1 MTGLPNDPMIRHLR
15 LKPAIGFRTGSGI
28 WLVLSLLTGCTTP
41 PVRDL
46 GETPASFHD
55 TRLQYALLTDDR
67 RTLLNEFAM
76 QTTPTIPERLVA
88 GLVLPV
94 TAAAETVFWPVSASF
109 RAYHERY

>member
-1 MTGLPNDPMIRHLR
+1 MPVRPVATRIGHGTWLALLLAGLT
-15 LKPAIGFRTGSGI
+15 A
-28 WLVLSLLTGCTTP
+28 CTIQ

-67 RTLLNEFAM
+67 RTLLTDFSM
-76 QTTPTIPERLVA
+76 QTTPTVPERLAA

-94 TAAAETVFWPVSASF
+94 TAAAETFFWPVSASF

>member
-1 MTGLPNDPMIRHLR
+1 MRALWCRCAGAGL
-15 LKPAIGFRTGSGI
+15 A
-28 WLVLSLLTGCTTP
+28 LSTLAACTTP
-41 PVRDL
+41 PVRDI

-55 TRLQYALLTDDR
+55 TRLQYALVTDDR
-67 RTLLNEFAM
+67 KTLLSEFAM
-76 QTTPTIPERLVA
+76 QTTPTIPERLAA

>member
-1 MTGLPNDPMIRHLR
+1 MNRIIPHRYGRVATPRIASTVR
-15 LKPAIGFRTGSGI
+15 LLSLG
-28 WLVLSLLTGCTTP
+28 LSLLAGCASP
-41 PVRDL
+41 PARDL

-67 RTLLNEFAM
+67 STLLTEFAM
-76 QTTPTIPERLVA
+76 ETKPTIPERFAA